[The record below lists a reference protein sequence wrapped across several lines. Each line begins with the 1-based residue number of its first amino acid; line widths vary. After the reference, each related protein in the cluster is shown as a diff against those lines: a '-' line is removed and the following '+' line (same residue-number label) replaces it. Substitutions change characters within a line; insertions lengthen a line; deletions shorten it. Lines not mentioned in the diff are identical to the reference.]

1 MRNTIEMSDFEISRW
16 YALYEA
22 VNFIAD
28 ECESR
33 GIDFESIRL
42 EPLYIKKYVEKTC
55 DIFARRLQEQRADA
69 EKQVEHGIYTA
80 VAKRQKDAI
89 YS

>member
-1 MRNTIEMSDFEISRW
+1 MTDFQVSRW

-33 GIDFESIRL
+33 NIDFESIRL
-42 EPLYIKKYVEKTC
+42 EPLHIKKYVEKTC
-55 DIFARRLQEQRADA
+55 DIFARRLQEQRED
-69 EKQVEHGIYTA
+69 
-80 VAKRQKDAI
+80 AKRQVEQKI
-89 YS
+89 YNAVAERQKHVVYS